1 MKTDFKE
8 EDIQAA
14 AAETNKYPNKF
25 EATDIYDMA
34 LSERVNWALAKLR
47 RKPHA
52 GGGGGG
58 GDGDGG
64 GGDDGDD
71 DDDDDDDMPSLE
83 LVDEGFSE
91 ETKNDALEVLK
102 GIYGE
107 LIQENTLE
115 LILKGS
121 GYDIENAVEVS
132 HPHGI

>member
-1 MKTDFKE
+1 MRLPVASVPVLFLRPHS
-8 EDIQAA
+8 QRCP
-14 AAETNKYPNKF
+14 Y
-25 EATDIYDMA
+25 
-34 LSERVNWALAKLR
+34 LAPPVEGSGGLR
-47 RKPHA
+47 SSQRRRLHSHLHSDPSRRR
-52 GGGGGG
+52 GGGG
-58 GDGDGG
+58 GD
-64 GGDDGDD
+64 DD

-91 ETKNDALEVLK
+91 ETKNDALEVLM

-121 GYDIENAVEVS
+121 DYNIENAVEVS